1 MIRIYGV
8 QGRPPPSMLLW
19 HINCIEQKSPKKQ
32 PIQGHSGHPL
42 FPWKQEI
49 NLPCEMYP
57 PCTRREKASL
67 SLEVENLGWEAY
79 INKLCY
85 SFTSFYP
92 KPQTCKFKFIVS
104 LYKNC
109 LFWSLLWV
117 SYFYEIPYFCKIK
130 ICVFFS
136 LCQFNYSVSQRTKRR
151 ERVFPPPPLYRI
163 NKHLSL
169 CVHLILLILF
179 WLVYPLLRFF
189 FSLMILENLIYKW
202 IIQVNLM

>member
-117 SYFYEIPYFCKIK
+117 SYFYELLYTQNSSGF
-130 ICVFFS
+130 
-136 LCQFNYSVSQRTKRR
+136 
-151 ERVFPPPPLYRI
+151 FPPACQSKNQEGKRG
-163 NKHLSL
+163 K
-169 CVHLILLILF
+169 VLLIVQHWDRIWF
-179 WLVYPLLRFF
+179 
-189 FSLMILENLIYKW
+189 
-202 IIQVNLM
+202 